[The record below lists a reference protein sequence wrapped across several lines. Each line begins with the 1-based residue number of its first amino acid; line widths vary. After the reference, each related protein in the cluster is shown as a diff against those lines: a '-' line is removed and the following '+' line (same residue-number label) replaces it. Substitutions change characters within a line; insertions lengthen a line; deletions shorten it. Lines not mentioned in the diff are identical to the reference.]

1 MDFLELAKER
11 YSCRSFCTKE
21 VEKEKIEKIL
31 EVAKLAP
38 TARNLQPQRDFVYW
52 NKI

>member
-11 YSCRSFCTKE
+11 YSCRKMNEKS

-31 EVAKLAP
+31 QAGILAP
-38 TARNLQPQRDFVYW
+38 TATNAQPY
-52 NKI
+52 KI